1 MPVQLATVAV
11 MEKTYVTNWA
21 LDLQIDEERS
31 FGDAGPDLWS
41 AIENYFV
48 KEMYRP
54 N

>member
-11 MEKTYVTNWA
+11 MEDRYVSNWI

-31 FGDAGPDLWS
+31 LGDAGPDLWS
-41 AIENYFV
+41 AIENYFI
-48 KEMYRP
+48 KEMYRL